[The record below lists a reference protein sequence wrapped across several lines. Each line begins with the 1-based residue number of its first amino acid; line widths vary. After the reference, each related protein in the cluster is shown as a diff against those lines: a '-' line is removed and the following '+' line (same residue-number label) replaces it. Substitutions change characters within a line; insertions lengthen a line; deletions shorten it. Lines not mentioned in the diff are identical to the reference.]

1 MAVRK
6 YLLFELPSCWH
17 QPDPEP
23 RNVHRFWPWKQVF
36 YVFSSIYQREY
47 KFIPISKFIPFFP
60 LDSLIF
66 RLDSVRLSNCKNL
79 PGKRVRGN
87 VFGKFEL
94 LNCCFLNFNN
104 SFFLFIDNEDY
115 GKYYEIFFLDFIN
128 FYCVYLNLMVLINFF
143 VNNRF
148 LLSIIFYLV
157 TSF

>member
-6 YLLFELPSCWH
+6 YFLFELPSCWH

-23 RNVHRFWPWKQVF
+23 RNVHRFWPLKQVF

-47 KFIPISKFIPFFP
+47 KFIPISKLFAFFP
-60 LDSLIF
+60 LDSLLF
-66 RLDSVRLSNCKNL
+66 KLDSVRLSNCKNF

-94 LNCCFLNFNN
+94 LNCCFLNYLLIMKTMENN
-104 SFFLFIDNEDY
+104 
-115 GKYYEIFFLDFIN
+115 
-128 FYCVYLNLMVLINFF
+128 INFF
-143 VNNRF
+143 SRFHKF
-148 LLSIIFYLV
+148 LLCVKPNGINEFVCQKMFFSIESFYLV